1 MTFSFRS
8 VPRDSRDGMS
18 LKSMV
23 LLSFLLHALILSIL
37 FLSPALP
44 VPKWTFGP
52 VYTVDLVSF
61 PARLLEQ
68 KSAIASTE
76 KVFSLDSK
84 TPSTIFRKKTEP
96 SSLPP
101 ERSLEAIKKIDRS
114 PVDDVI
120 RNLEKKIQSSR
131 PAGRTE
137 DRISPQGTLE
147 MSGNMRIYYAM
158 IWSRIKDQWALPEG
172 ILPGD
177 NFEAVVGVRVRKDG
191 TVYDIFFEKPSGN
204 RYFDESVLKAI
215 KKASPFPGF
224 PESLREETLDMGI
237 RFLSSELS

>member
-8 VPRDSRDGMS
+8 VPGDRRDGMS
-18 LKSMV
+18 LNSMV
-23 LLSFLLHALILSIL
+23 ILSFLLHALILSIL
-37 FLSPALP
+37 FLSPSLP
-44 VPKWTFGP
+44 AAKWTFGP

-76 KVFSLDSK
+76 KIFTLDRNVH
-84 TPSTIFRKKTEP
+84 STAFRKKSEP
-96 SSLPP
+96 SSLTP
-101 ERSLEAIKKIDRS
+101 EKRPEAIKKPDLS
-114 PVDDVI
+114 PVDDAI
-120 RNLEKKIQSSR
+120 RNLEKKIQSPRSSAR
-131 PAGRTE
+131 AE
-137 DRISPQGTLE
+137 DRVSPQGTLE
-147 MSGNMRIYYAM
+147 ISGNMRIYYAM
-158 IWSRIKDQWALPEG
+158 IWSKIKDQWALPEG

-177 NFEAVVGVRVRKDG
+177 DFEAVVGVKIRKDG

-215 KKASPFPGF
+215 KKASPFPEF

-237 RFLSSELS
+237 RFLSSEMS